1 VTSAENRVFRLDR
14 DHAQAER
21 VARLDALATL
31 LDSAIIIPGT
41 SVRVGLDAVVGLFPV
56 FGDVITTA
64 ISLFIVYEAR
74 QLGVP
79 KHLIARMLG
88 NVFIDGAVGAV
99 PLVGDAFDVMWRS
112 NVRNMHLL
120 HSWLERKGLR

>member
-1 VTSAENRVFRLDR
+1 MNSVENRILRFDG
-14 DHAQAER
+14 DHAQIDR
-21 VARLDALATL
+21 LARLDTLAVL

-41 SVRVGLDAVVGLFPV
+41 NVRIGLDALIGLFPV

-64 ISLFIVYEAR
+64 ISLYIVYEAR
-74 QLGVP
+74 KLGAP
-79 KHLIARMLG
+79 NHLIARMLG

-112 NVRNMHLL
+112 NVRNMRLL
-120 HSWLERKGLR
+120 RTWIERKGRG